1 MRIREIRIFDMC
13 SQSIKVYL
21 ATVAV
26 EPSNPPDLYIL
37 SSLCVATGSSC
48 SLSKTPSN
56 LPQQGVATSSAQMSP
71 TLQNMETWVDMI
83 WKNDVMD
90 STSSSE
96 IRVDL
101 VAEILDILL

>member
-26 EPSNPPDLYIL
+26 EPSRFIYIF
-37 SSLCVATGSSC
+37 SSLGVATGSSC

-71 TLQNMETWVDMI
+71 TLQNMETWVDMTC
-83 WKNDVMD
+83 KNDVMD

-101 VAEILDILL
+101 VAEILEILL